1 MKILLYLK
9 NQDIRK
15 ENKMKINKNIESTL
29 KELGLVDQLI
39 LSVSRFL
46 KVDKDTAKKIVEMR
60 MEKVFNRIGNGIIN
74 EQIKIKEGNLDQN
87 IKDMS
92 IDEILNSDNIIKE
105 K

>member
-1 MKILLYLK
+1 MKILHYPK
-9 NQDIRK
+9 NQEIHK

-29 KELGLVDQLI
+29 RETGLVDQLI
-39 LSVSRFL
+39 ISVSRFL

-60 MEKVFNRIGNGIIN
+60 MEKVFNRIGKSIIN
-74 EQIKIKEGNLDQN
+74 EQIKIKESNLDQN